1 MPEVSVIIPNYNHA
15 VFLKQRVDSVLNQT
29 YQDFEVIILDDCS
42 TDNSK
47 DVIEQYR
54 SHTRIS
60 QVIYNEQNSGSTF
73 KQWIKGISLAQGN
86 YVWIAESDDWCEPTF
101 LENILPAMLLKPDCV
116 VGYCQAYCVVGNEI
130 KAQTSHLYLSEYI
143 DGLSFIKKYMI
154 TTNSIYNASMAVWKK
169 DALKNISLDFVNYRF
184 CGDWL
189 FWIELCTTGKV
200 FISGRLL
207 NYFRKHSMDVSGN
220 AYSTGLNFIEELKLL
235 KVINQKKLIGERV
248 YKKEIARKFFNYK
261 MKENIISAE
270 MKNVIMQWFLKDVSI
285 NYLHKNY
292 IELILK
298 YKGYRFV
305 KALIKKYK

>member
-235 KVINQKKLIGERV
+235 KALADKKLINRSS
-248 YKKEIARKFFNYK
+248 YNKEIALRYFNYK
-261 MKENIISAE
+261 RKESYIVDNMRLEIMKE
-270 MKNVIMQWFLKDVSI
+270 FTKDVS
-285 NYLHKNY
+285 YLFLYKHYLMKY
-292 IELILK
+292 LK
-298 YKGYRFV
+298 YKGYQLFET
-305 KALIKKYK
+305 LIKKYK